1 MTLQTNRKGGMTGE
15 SDPRETDFERG
26 GPEEFPYEDRE
37 PEFDDTLGNG
47 ERGAA
52 ELVFES
58 LEEFVTGYLLRMYRR
73 PVSGNDA
80 TWCREWWRHPEAIA
94 RLDALWRAW
103 EYLRLDPAT
112 GMSVWLR
119 DHCDFHMRVLLSGDG
134 PFKGCTPEKH
144 GARPLQPLPSDPMPD
159 GLAERLRA
167 VSAGELV
174 GEER

>member
-1 MTLQTNRKGGMTGE
+1 MTGE

-58 LEEFVTGYLLRMYRR
+58 LEAFVTGYLLRMYRR
-73 PVSGNDA
+73 AVSGNDA

>member
-1 MTLQTNRKGGMTGE
+1 MTDE
-15 SDPRETDFERG
+15 SGPREMDFE
-26 GPEEFPYEDRE
+26 PDEPDEFPYVDRE
-37 PEFDDTLGNG
+37 PEFDDTPDGQG
-47 ERGAA
+47 QGAQ
-52 ELVFES
+52 ELVFHS
-58 LEEFVTGYLLRMYRR
+58 LEAFVTGYLLRMYRR
-73 PVSGNDA
+73 AVSGNDA

-144 GARPLQPLPSDPMPD
+144 GARPLQPLASDPMPER
-159 GLAERLRA
+159 LAERLRA

-174 GEER
+174 GEDR